1 MSDLLPGILLVAA
14 LCVGVLFA
22 GRRWARN
29 LNPNVQLAIV
39 LGGIAMICVFRT
51 LVEERLWIARWLP
64 TAGALTWVAWSPVF
78 ACMAVG
84 FGWERLGPTR
94 WRRLL
99 ASLLL
104 IGIAIFAS
112 NRMFLDRRAPTQF
125 DYRSNGW
132 TLQTTQASCSPSSAV
147 NLLKHY
153 GIVANESE
161 MVDRCLTTHRG
172 TTRLGLYRG
181 LKQKLAGTHF
191 EPRPFWGDVDTLL
204 ARTSPA
210 IIFVELKT
218 DVGIDPRY
226 INNWGW
232 RVGLK
237 HVVVYLGR
245 DEANPNEVR
254 IIDPAV
260 GVENWP
266 IDSLRLLFQG
276 EAMEIVERE
285 RAS

>member
-1 MSDLLPGILLVAA
+1 MIDLLPGIFLVLILSVAA
-14 LCVGVLFA
+14 LVA
-22 GRRWARN
+22 GR
-29 LNPNVQLAIV
+29 LLSKKIGSTSKLAIV
-39 LGGIAMICVFRT
+39 LGCILLICLFRAF
-51 LVEERLWIARWLP
+51 VEERLWVARLLP
-64 TAGALTWVAWSPVF
+64 FSSALTVAALSPVF
-78 ACMAVG
+78 ACAAVG
-84 FGWERLGPTR
+84 FGWELLGPSV

-99 ASLLL
+99 VSIPLVGVAV
-104 IGIAIFAS
+104 FAS
-112 NRMFLDRRAPTQF
+112 NRMFFDRRAPTQF

-132 TLQTTQASCSPSSAV
+132 ALQTTQASCSPSSAV

-153 GIVANESE
+153 GIAASESE

-172 TTRLGLYRG
+172 TTRLGLYHG
-181 LKQKLAGTHF
+181 LKQKLADTTF

-204 ARTSPA
+204 ARAEPA

-218 DVGIDPRY
+218 DKGIDPRY

-237 HVVVYLGR
+237 HVVLYLGR
-245 DEANPNEVR
+245 NAENPNEVR

-260 GVENWP
+260 GAENWG

-276 EAMEIVERE
+276 EAVELIARE
-285 RAS
+285 